1 MGLQIGGK
9 QPNQPVIMMLMM
21 RAWLQVTMV
30 LGLTLAARPVEANAR
45 TPQLWLYNVHTR
57 QELQSNPYAYNGVL
71 DWNAWAELNHFFR
84 SWRTHEAHPM
94 APRLLELLVKIQAAS
109 GGRRLE
115 IVSGFRSPGEHD
127 SLSQSNHFEG
137 DAVDIRIPGVSN
149 RALFELCRSFI
160 DVGCGLY
167 PNGGHVHVDVRARSA
182 IWVDLSGYGDGARY
196 VANPEAW
203 LRGHPDAASAV
214 ARTMA
219 SASSRHARRPRR
231 R

>member
-1 MGLQIGGK
+1 
-9 QPNQPVIMMLMM
+9 M
-21 RAWLQVTMV
+21 RAWLQMTVALGFV
-30 LGLTLAARPVEANAR
+30 LGAPLAHANPRA
-45 TPQLWLYNVHTR
+45 PQLWLYNVHTH

-71 DWNAWAELNHFFR
+71 DWNAWAELNRFFR

-94 APRLLELLVKIQAAS
+94 APRLLELLVKIQATY

-115 IVSGFRSPGEHD
+115 IVSGFRSPGERD

-137 DAVDIRIPGVSN
+137 DAADIRIPGVSN
-149 RALFELCRSFI
+149 RELFELCRRLP

-167 PNGGHVHVDVRARSA
+167 PNGAHVHVDVRSRSA